1 MTPPRTTTTRTAC
14 DTDAP
19 DAAPVLPLRLD
30 GVGYAADGTPLL
42 TDISISIAAGR
53 RLVVMGANGAGK
65 SLFLRLC
72 HGLIEPTAGRR
83 VWADGSARAAA
94 QAMVFQRPVL
104 LRRSV
109 AANLDYPLALRGM
122 PRAARRET
130 VARTLGRFGLTA
142 LADRPARLL
151 SGGEQQRLALARAW
165 AMRPQVVFLDE
176 PTSALDP
183 SATRVIEQMITQ
195 FADEGM
201 TIVLS
206 THDLGQAR
214 RLAQDVA
221 FLDRGRLIE
230 YRPAD
235 DFFAA
240 PDAAEARAF
249 LAGDLIW

>member
-1 MTPPRTTTTRTAC
+1 MGTGEAGVS
-14 DTDAP
+14 
-19 DAAPVLPLRLD
+19 AAILPLRLER
-30 GVGYAADGTPLL
+30 VGYQIGDTPLL
-42 TDISISIAAGR
+42 SDISLSIPAGR

-72 HGLIEPTAGRR
+72 HGLIDPTTGQRH
-83 VWADGSARAAA
+83 WASGEARAQA

-104 LRRSV
+104 LRRTV
-109 AANLDYPLALRGM
+109 AANVEYPLTLHGL

-130 VARTLGRFGLTA
+130 VARTLDRFGLTP

-165 AMRPQVVFLDE
+165 AMQPQVLFLDE
-176 PTSALDP
+176 PSSALDP
-183 SATRVIEQMITQ
+183 SATRTIEAMIEA
-195 FADEGM
+195 FSAAGI
-201 TIVLS
+201 TIVMT

-221 FLDRGRLIE
+221 FLHRGRLIE
-230 YRPAD
+230 HAPAAH
-235 DFFAA
+235 FFNGPKA
-240 PDAAEARAF
+240 PEARAF